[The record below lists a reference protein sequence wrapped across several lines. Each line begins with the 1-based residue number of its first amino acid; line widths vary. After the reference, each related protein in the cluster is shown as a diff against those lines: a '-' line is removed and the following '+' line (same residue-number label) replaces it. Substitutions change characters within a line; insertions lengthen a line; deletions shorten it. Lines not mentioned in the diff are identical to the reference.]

1 VRDMKFSMHG
11 VIKHIQF
18 QRLMARLCTAVHRG
32 PLAFIALLVAIVAIG
47 GLAACAGY
55 TGAKTSTGQTGVLSG
70 SAATLAFGNVGMGKT
85 ATQSF
90 TVTNTGTA
98 AVSMGQTSITGPG
111 FTVVSGAIPAS
122 LGVGQ
127 NVTVQIQ
134 FAPQS
139 SGSVTGGFA
148 MVSNASNSPFS
159 VALTGSG
166 AQPGLA
172 SAPAAVSFGNVVMGS
187 SGSASVSLSNT
198 GSASVTI
205 SQASASGAGFT
216 MSGSPAGQT
225 IQPGQSITFTAQFS
239 PTSVGSATGS
249 ISISS
254 NAPNSPLSIALSGAG
269 TQPGLASMPSA
280 VTFGNVVMG
289 SSGSA
294 LVNLSNTGSAG
305 VTISQAS
312 VTGAGFTM
320 SGSPAGQTIQPGQSI
335 SFTAKYSPTSVGSAN
350 GSISVSSNAPNSPL
364 AIALSGA
371 GTQPGLASTP
381 SAVSFGNVGVGSS
394 GAASVSLANTGSAS
408 VTISQANVTGAGFTM
423 TGSPAGQTIQPGQS
437 ISFVTKFSPT
447 SVGNASGNISI
458 SSDAPNSPMSIA
470 LNGTGTQPG
479 LASTPSAVS
488 FGSVV
493 VGSSGTASVNLSNSG
508 SANVTISQASTTGAG
523 FTMTGSPAGQTIQ
536 PGQSISFTA
545 QFSPTTAGSASGSIS
560 ISSNAPNSPMTI
572 ALAGLGTQ
580 PGLAASPTAVNF
592 KGVVVG
598 NSGTASINLSNT
610 GTAAVTV
617 SQATASGAGFTII
630 GSPAGQTI
638 SPGQSIRFTAQFSP
652 TSVGSASGS
661 VSVAS
666 NAPNSPLTIALS
678 GTGTQ
683 PQIAAIP
690 SSAPFGSVTVGNSNS
705 QTITVTNAGTAN
717 LVISQGAVTGS
728 GFHISGLSAPLTIPA
743 GSNATFNAV
752 FTPTGAGT
760 VTGSISLSS
769 DAPNSPYVIGLSGTG
784 VAGTQLLTFNVSSL
798 SFGSVNVGSS
808 SNLPATLTNTG
819 NASVTISASNISGTG
834 FTVSGI
840 SPGESLSPSQS
851 LPVTVQFAPTVAGAV
866 SGNLSLVSNATNS
879 PAISLSGTGT
889 QQVSHTVAVA
899 WSASISSVIGYNVY
913 RGTVT
918 GGPYTTKLTASPVA
932 STQFTDTGLQSGQTY
947 YYVVTAVDASNV
959 ESADSGQAT
968 ATIP

>member
-1 VRDMKFSMHG
+1 MKISIHS
-11 VIKHIQF
+11 VIKHLQF
-18 QRLMARLCTAVHRG
+18 QGLIAPLSTAVNRG
-32 PLAFIALLVAIVAIG
+32 PVAFIAFLVAMVAIG
-47 GLAACAGY
+47 GLAGCVGY

-70 SAATLAFGNVGMGKT
+70 SAATVAFGNVGMGKT
-85 ATQSF
+85 AMQSF

-111 FTVVSGAIPAS
+111 FTVVSGATPAS

-127 NVTVQIQ
+127 NVTIQIQ

-139 SGSVTGGFA
+139 ASNTSGSFA
-148 MVSNASNSPFS
+148 ITSNASNSPFS

-172 SAPAAVSFGNVVMGS
+172 STPAALSFGNVVMGS

-205 SQASASGAGFT
+205 SQASAIGAGFT
-216 MSGSPAGQT
+216 MGASPAGQT
-225 IQPGQSITFTAQFS
+225 IQPGQSISFTAQFS
-239 PTSVGSATGS
+239 PTTVGSASGS

-254 NAPNSPLSIALSGAG
+254 NAPNSPMTIALSGAG
-269 TQPGLASMPSA
+269 TQPGLASTPSA
-280 VTFGNVVMG
+280 VTFGNVVVG

-294 LVNLSNTGSAG
+294 SVSLSNTGSAS

-312 VTGAGFTM
+312 VTGAGFTVT
-320 SGSPAGQTIQPGQSI
+320 GSPAGQTIQPGQSI
-335 SFTAKYSPTSVGSAN
+335 SFTAKFSPATVGN
-350 GSISVSSNAPNSPL
+350 GSGSVSISSNAPNSPM
-364 AIALSGA
+364 AIALTGT
-371 GTQPGLASTP
+371 GTQPGLTSTP
-381 SAVSFGNVGVGSS
+381 SAVSFGNVGMGSS
-394 GAASVSLANTGSAS
+394 GTAPVSLTNTGSAS
-408 VTISQANVTGAGFTM
+408 VTISQASVTGAGFTM
-423 TGSPAGQTIQPGQS
+423 TGSPAGQSIQPGQS
-437 ISFVTKFSPT
+437 ISFMAKFSPT
-447 SVGNASGNISI
+447 SVGSASGSVSI

-470 LNGTGTQPG
+470 LTGAGTQPG

-493 VGSSGTASVNLSNSG
+493 VGSSGTAAVNLSNTG
-508 SANVTISQASTTGAG
+508 SANVTISGASATGAG
-523 FTMTGSPAGQTIQ
+523 FTMSGSPAGQTIQ
-536 PGQSISFTA
+536 AGQSISFTA
-545 QFSPTTAGSASGSIS
+545 QFSPTSVGSATGSIS

-617 SQATASGAGFTII
+617 SQAAASGAGFTII

-638 SPGQSIRFTAQFSP
+638 QPGQSLSFTAQFSP

-666 NAPNSPLTIALS
+666 NAPNSPLTIVLS

-690 SSAPFGSVTVGNSNS
+690 SNAPFGSVTVGNSNS
-705 QTITVTNAGTAN
+705 QTITVTNGGTAN
-717 LVISQGAVTGS
+717 LVISQGTVTGS
-728 GFHISGLSAPLTIPA
+728 GFHLSGLSAPLTIPA

-760 VTGSISLSS
+760 VAGSISLSS

-798 SFGSVNVGSS
+798 SFGSVNVGST

-819 NASVTISASNISGTG
+819 NANVTITSSSISGAG

-840 SPGESLSPSQS
+840 SSGESLSPNQS
-851 LPVTVQFAPTVAGAV
+851 LPITVQFAPTVAGAV
-866 SGNLSLVSNATNS
+866 SGNLNLVSNATNS
-879 PAISLSGTGT
+879 PTVSLSGTGT
-889 QQVSHTVAVA
+889 QQVSHTVGVA
-899 WSASISSVIGYNVY
+899 WTASASSVIGYNVY
-913 RGTVT
+913 RGTVS
-918 GGPYTTKLTASPVA
+918 GGPYATKVTASPVA
-932 STQFTDTGLQSGQTY
+932 ATQFTDTGVQSGQTY
-947 YYVVTAVDASNV
+947 YYVVTAVDSSNV
-959 ESADSGQAT
+959 ESAFSGQAT

>member
-1 VRDMKFSMHG
+1 MRDMKFSMHS

-18 QRLMARLCTAVHRG
+18 QRLMARLGTAVHRG
-32 PLAFIALLVAIVAIG
+32 PLAFIAFLVTIVTIG
-47 GLAACAGY
+47 GLTGCAGY
-55 TGAKTSTGQTGVLSG
+55 TGAKTGTGQTGVLSG

-90 TVTNTGTA
+90 TVTNTGIA

-127 NVTVQIQ
+127 NVTIQIQ

-139 SGSVTGGFA
+139 SGGATGSFA

-216 MSGSPAGQT
+216 MSGSPAGET

-249 ISISS
+249 ISVAS
-254 NAPNSPLSIALSGAG
+254 NAPNSP
-269 TQPGLASMPSA
+269 M
-280 VTFGNVVMG
+280 
-289 SSGSA
+289 
-294 LVNLSNTGSAG
+294 
-305 VTISQAS
+305 
-312 VTGAGFTM
+312 
-320 SGSPAGQTIQPGQSI
+320 
-335 SFTAKYSPTSVGSAN
+335 
-350 GSISVSSNAPNSPL
+350 
-364 AIALSGA
+364 AIALTGA

-381 SAVSFGNVGVGSS
+381 SAVRFGNVGVGTS
-394 GAASVSLANTGSAS
+394 GTASVSLTNTGSAS
-408 VTISQANVTGAGFTM
+408 VTISQARVTGAGFTM

-437 ISFVTKFSPT
+437 VSFMTKFSPT
-447 SVGNASGNISI
+447 SVGNANGNISI

-470 LNGTGTQPG
+470 LTGAGTQPG

-493 VGSSGTASVNLSNSG
+493 VGSSGSASVNLSNTG
-508 SANVTISQASTTGAG
+508 SASVTISGASATGAG
-523 FTMTGSPAGQTIQ
+523 FTMIGSPAGQTIQ

-545 QFSPTTAGSASGSIS
+545 QFSPTAVGSASGSIS
-560 ISSNAPNSPMTI
+560 ISSNASNSPMTI

-598 NSGTASINLSNT
+598 GSATASINLSNS

-617 SQATASGAGFTII
+617 SQATVSGAGFTIS

-638 SPGQSIRFTAQFSP
+638 QPGQSVSFTAQFSP
-652 TSVGSASGS
+652 TSVGSDSGS
-661 VSVAS
+661 VSIAS

-690 SSAPFGSVTVGNSNS
+690 SKAPFGSVAVGDSNS
-705 QTITVTNAGTAN
+705 QTITVTNGGTAN
-717 LVISQGAVTGS
+717 LVISQGTVTGS

-769 DAPNSPYVIGLSGTG
+769 NAPNSPYVIGLSGTG

-798 SFGSVNVGSS
+798 SFGNVNEGST

-819 NASVTISASNISGTG
+819 NASVTISASNISGAG

-889 QQVSHTVAVA
+889 QQVSHTVGVA
-899 WSASISSVIGYNVY
+899 WTASTSSVIGYNVY

-947 YYVVTAVDASNV
+947 YYVVTAVDSSNV
-959 ESADSGQAT
+959 ESAYSGQAT